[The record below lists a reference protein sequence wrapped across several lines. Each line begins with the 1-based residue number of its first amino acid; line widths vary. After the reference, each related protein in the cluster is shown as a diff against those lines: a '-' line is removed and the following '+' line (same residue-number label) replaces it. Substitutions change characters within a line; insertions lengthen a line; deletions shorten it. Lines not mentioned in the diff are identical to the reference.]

1 MRRYT
6 TAELVK
12 HVDDVTHAAI
22 EAPIAITVRRKPRLV
37 MMSLERYEAL
47 RREHDPRRAFGPG
60 ELPLAESQAVVAALE
75 RSIAELKALQP
86 QDQG

>member
-22 EAPIAITVRRKPRLV
+22 EAPIAITVGRKPRWV
-37 MMSLERYEAL
+37 MMSLERYEVL
-47 RREHDPRRAFGPG
+47 RKENDSRRAFGPG
-60 ELPLAESQAVVAALE
+60 ELPLEESEAVVAALE
-75 RSIAELKALQP
+75 RSIAELEARQP
-86 QDQG
+86 GD

>member
-6 TAELVK
+6 TTELVR

-22 EAPIAITVRRKPRLV
+22 EAPIAITVGRKPRWV
-37 MMSLERYEAL
+37 MMSLERYEVL

-60 ELPLAESQAVVAALE
+60 ELPLEESEAVVAALE
-75 RSIAELKALQP
+75 RSIGELEGRQTG
-86 QDQG
+86 D

>member
-22 EAPIAITVRRKPRLV
+22 EAPVAITVGRKPRWV
-37 MMSLERYEAL
+37 R
-47 RREHDPRRAFGPG
+47 
-60 ELPLAESQAVVAALE
+60 
-75 RSIAELKALQP
+75 
-86 QDQG
+86 